1 MLNECIPYFEAAY
14 TQKLTV
20 HAGYAMTGK
29 TFCGVITSH
38 QGAGPGLAADPLP
51 TGDGGN
57 LQVPAAPLAGGQVG
71 GVIGWDVA
79 SGGKA
84 PIIRGEGTLVPVTSG
99 AAVAIG
105 DWLKVDVQ
113 GRVVPAVQVIAGAQ
127 PNQVVVGKAHSAA
140 GGAAVDVIV
149 ELTGQVPGLI

>member
-1 MLNECIPYFEAAY
+1 MVNECISYIEAAY
-14 TQKLTV
+14 TQKITV

-29 TFCGVITSH
+29 TFSGPITSH

-57 LQVPAAPLAGGQVG
+57 LQCPAAPTAGGQVG

-79 SGGKA
+79 SGAKA
-84 PIIRGEGTLVPVTSG
+84 PIIRGPGTFVPITSG

-105 DWLKVDVQ
+105 DLLKVDTQ
-113 GRVVPAVQVIAGAQ
+113 GRVVPATQAIAGAQ
-127 PNQVVVGKAHSAA
+127 PVQWIVGKAHSAA
-140 GGAAVDVIV
+140 GGAAVDVVV
-149 ELTGQVPGLI
+149 ELVAPFVY